1 MPEEA
6 AGLVIGCHA
15 TVGRRFF
22 RTVGFREVLLPIQ
35 SPPSR
40 APKTTYQVLPSPVIA
55 TTSHQMQR
63 DTRPFRVGYA
73 ESSFGRCSVC
83 TKDSNVMRTGDLQ
96 VVKVLGSDVKIR
108 HWECLSKTMS
118 QDIARLYP
126 SGSEI
131 RGYNRLN
138 QWDQE
143 KIDEL
148 ITKFRRPTGEVDG
161 VNSWVRETSNAV
173 QVPLDSDRASTD
185 FGEPSNERPG
195 SWPSQPQ
202 QPSNASR
209 SSVAPAL
216 GLELH
221 STTATTTAKASAT
234 ANAPT
239 RQSTTATPA
248 DLPLFKAN
256 VEIAAAKI
264 EVAKAQVKQELA
276 KRKLLDRQI
285 ALRGIRRRLRAE
297 NDPVQETASGEAKEA
312 EVTVEDE
319 LDSKYVDAEIQTEEA
334 VKEKPKA
341 PEEPDEE
348 DDELQLADSDICIAK
363 AEIRVAE
370 AEGTKAVKVYL
381 VTSFTTMPYKVGYA
395 PRGGSQCS
403 GVLGSRAEYNEQCM
417 LICVGDS
424 LHEQVG

>member
-1 MPEEA
+1 
-6 AGLVIGCHA
+6 
-15 TVGRRFF
+15 
-22 RTVGFREVLLPIQ
+22 
-35 SPPSR
+35 
-40 APKTTYQVLPSPVIA
+40 
-55 TTSHQMQR
+55 
-63 DTRPFRVGYA
+63 
-73 ESSFGRCSVC
+73 
-83 TKDSNVMRTGDLQ
+83 
-96 VVKVLGSDVKIR
+96 
-108 HWECLSKTMS
+108 MS

-126 SGSEI
+126 TGSEI

-148 ITKFRRPTGEVDG
+148 ITKFRRPATGEVDG

-202 QPSNASR
+202 QPSSASR
-209 SSVAPAL
+209 SSVVPAL

-221 STTATTTAKASAT
+221 STTATTTVKASAT

-239 RQSTTATPA
+239 RQSTTSAPA

-256 VEIAAAKI
+256 VGIAAAKI

-285 ALRGIRRRLRAE
+285 ALRGIRRRLLAE
-297 NDPVQETASGEAKEA
+297 NDPVQETASEEAKEEGA
-312 EVTVEDE
+312 TVEGE
-319 LDSKYVDAEIQTEEA
+319 HDSKYVDAEIQTEEV
-334 VKEKPKA
+334 VKEKLKV

-370 AEGTKAVKVYL
+370 AE
-381 VTSFTTMPYKVGYA
+381 
-395 PRGGSQCS
+395 
-403 GVLGSRAEYNEQCM
+403 VLWEEAKLKLLQREMGR
-417 LICVGDS
+417 
-424 LHEQVG
+424 